1 MSNLRYDITFNDYQN
16 QAAKTAIYPTMSR
29 YGQVGPKDTLSLV
42 YPLIGLSGEVGEL
55 QNKLK
60 KVIRD
65 NKTLNSADIEAELGD
80 ILWYISQLATE
91 FNLSLNNIAKENL
104 NKLKARQLGNKIS
117 GEGDNR

>member
-1 MSNLRYDITFNDYQN
+1 MDKL
-16 QAAKTAIYPTMSR
+16 
-29 YGQVGPKDTLSLV
+29 VPKDTLSWVPTL
-42 YPLIGLSGEVGEL
+42 LSVCQERLREL

-91 FNLSLNNIAKENL
+91 FNLSLNNIAKKNL